1 MAQPVEQAPLISGGP
16 LIIAGDGAQLGVQ
29 QPLHEQSVA
38 GLDHHPDLGRIRFQG
53 RDLGEELVDA
63 AGLCST
69 PRTCITPWSGCPRAT
84 R

>member
-53 RDLGEELVDA
+53 RDLGEELVDGCRA
-63 AGLCST
+63 VLH
-69 PRTCITPWSGCPRAT
+69 PQDLYHPWSGCPRAT